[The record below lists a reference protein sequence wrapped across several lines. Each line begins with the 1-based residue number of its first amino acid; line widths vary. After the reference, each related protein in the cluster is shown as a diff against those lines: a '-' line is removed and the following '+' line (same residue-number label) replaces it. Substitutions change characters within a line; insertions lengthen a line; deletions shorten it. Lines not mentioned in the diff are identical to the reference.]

1 MESGVPVPLASLT
14 RKSAKLEH
22 PMTISPTQHRVLSWL
37 LTYGPAGSA
46 TIAEAHGVGQA
57 TAQTHLYRLQLAG
70 VVRRY
75 GLGRKARWQAQTI
88 DESPLSR
95 TDQPNPIW
103 QCPSVWVYAAR
114 VAAANRGGRVSP

>member
-1 MESGVPVPLASLT
+1 MTLT
-14 RKSAKLEH
+14 H
-22 PMTISPTQHRVLSWL
+22 TQHTMLTWL
-37 LTYGPAGSA
+37 KRNGPATSA
-46 TIAEAHGVGQA
+46 ALAEAHGVGQA

-103 QCPSVWVYAAR
+103 QCPSIWAYAR
-114 VAAANRGGRVSP
+114 RLQTLDNQSRTVV

>member
-1 MESGVPVPLASLT
+1 MTLTLTHTQATMLA
-14 RKSAKLEH
+14 
-22 PMTISPTQHRVLSWL
+22 WL
-37 LTYGPAGSA
+37 KREGPATSA
-46 TIAEAHGVGQA
+46 ALAEAHGIGQA

-88 DESPLSR
+88 DDSPLSR
-95 TDQPNPIW
+95 TEQPNPIW

-114 VAAANRGGRVSP
+114 VARAAESAHR